1 MPVTEAS
8 SRKKIP
14 FCIEEVSANG
24 RIKYPKM
31 AEKMT
36 HLFHGIRCGI
46 AIESSSSIK
55 EELFSSRSWNVRSG
69 HAYNHKDTF

>member
-1 MPVTEAS
+1 MR
-8 SRKKIP
+8 RKSLI
-14 FCIEEVSANG
+14 ANG
-24 RIKYPKM
+24 KVKYPGM

-36 HLFHGIRCGI
+36 HLFHGIRCVI

-55 EELFSSRSWNVRSG
+55 EEIFFRRGWDVRSG

>member
-1 MPVTEAS
+1 
-8 SRKKIP
+8 
-14 FCIEEVSANG
+14 
-24 RIKYPKM
+24 M

-55 EELFSSRSWNVRSG
+55 EELFFGRGWNVRSG